1 MALAS
6 REISRCSYTTLLLT
20 ADVILR
26 EPSTPLRHVSFFFFF
41 LSRVVRPSTDSLRGK
56 NDSAR
61 CHYPRWEDPLESY
74 ASARTCPPCWL
85 CKLQNRVGKFPIA
98 LGFFFF
104 FNEVTRKYFVQFE
117 KL

>member
-41 LSRVVRPSTDSLRGK
+41 FRASYAQVPIPCVGRTIARVATIPAGKTHSKVMPPLVRVLRAGYV
-56 NDSAR
+56 NYRIA
-61 CHYPRWEDPLESY
+61 LES
-74 ASARTCPPCWL
+74 
-85 CKLQNRVGKFPIA
+85 FPS
-98 LGFFFF
+98 
-104 FNEVTRKYFVQFE
+104 R
-117 KL
+117 